1 MPHRTHHSPLLLL
14 YSWIATTMLTIAS
27 AIPMDTASA
36 AFPRHRDTPA
46 KKRNM
51 SISGSLSRSQKAR
64 STVATVPLEEGVP
77 LVFAV
82 VVVVDAIRGVL
93 SAVEGVATVRP
104 PQRPD
109 FGVGPSPHQ
118 EARRVVRR
126 LRREGAQAP
135 VFPRLV
141 TPVALFVMHVGRGRE
156 RERELQRGV
165 GG

>member
-1 MPHRTHHSPLLLL
+1 
-14 YSWIATTMLTIAS
+14 MLTIAS

-51 SISGSLSRSQKAR
+51 SISGSLSWSQKAR

-82 VVVVDAIRGVL
+82 VVVVVNAIRGVL
-93 SAVEGVATVRP
+93 SAVEGVATVHS

-109 FGVGPSPHQ
+109 LGVGPSPCQ
-118 EARRVVRR
+118 EVRWVV
-126 LRREGAQAP
+126 
-135 VFPRLV
+135 
-141 TPVALFVMHVGRGRE
+141 
-156 RERELQRGV
+156 
-165 GG
+165 